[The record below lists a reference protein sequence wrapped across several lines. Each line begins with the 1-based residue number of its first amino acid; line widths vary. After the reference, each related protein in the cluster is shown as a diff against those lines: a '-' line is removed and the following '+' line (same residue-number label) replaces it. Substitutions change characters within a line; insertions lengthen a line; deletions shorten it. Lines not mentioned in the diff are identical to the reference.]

1 MARKLTPS
9 TRPRSAV
16 PGEAL
21 HEASRNS
28 CYIVTAQPVT
38 KGEALHEA
46 SRNPS
51 AQESPL
57 RVASRASTLALLQV
71 REFFRAFPGLQYE
84 IISQPAWGDRR
95 KDISLLDN
103 PPADLFTREQ
113 DELVLQGKADIA
125 IHSAKDMPF
134 PLPEGLELLALTEA
148 FDATDS
154 LVSTGNKTLNELPAG
169 ARVATSSP
177 TRKAELLALRPD
189 LEVAG
194 IRGTI
199 EERIAQIDAGEYDA
213 LIVASCAL
221 QRLGL
226 THRIAEVLPFRTHPL
241 QGCLAVVG
249 KKGNRL
255 AVSTKTEQS
264 AEENLPTSEVD
275 FTSVDARTRYGHVSI
290 TGFGPGNPDLLTR
303 RATRALEQ
311 ADCIFYDD
319 LLDAREL
326 HRYTADKVYVG
337 KRKDQHSHSQEEIHQ
352 LLMDAAR
359 AGRRVVRLKGGDPMV
374 FAHGGEEALAL
385 AQCYIPFEIIPGI
398 STALAVA
405 SLTGIPLTHRG
416 LASSVAFVT
425 GHSSGLK
432 LPDTDTVVIYMGAA
446 NLRPIAAN
454 ALAQGRDPE
463 TPVLLAAHVSRD
475 NEQRFFSTLKELA
488 SEEKSYP
495 TPLIVVVGKV
505 ASLGAVLPAK
515 SRPTLL
521 VTGTHPGDYDRLGK
535 VIHQPL
541 IELKALHT
549 PPLREL
555 LPDHDWLIF
564 TSRNSVDFFFQAL
577 LKEEKTDI
585 RSLARLRIVSVG
597 RITSSALL
605 RYGLK
610 PDLQATDES
619 SEGILKLLLHHPAAR
634 AFIPRSAIGLPTL
647 PEGLRNAGWKVSE
660 IPLYTNS
667 LPEATKPI
675 DLAGIDTIVLT
686 SPSCVSNFK
695 QVYGQL
701 PADKEYLLRGR
712 ETENRFDREKD
723 STKTYQVKLQTSGS
737 THTAA
742 ASGSTHHQHTS
753 K

>member
-21 HEASRNS
+21 HEASRN
-28 CYIVTAQPVT
+28 Q
-38 KGEALHEA
+38 
-46 SRNPS
+46 S

-84 IISQPAWGDRR
+84 IISQPAWGDQR

-113 DELVLQGKADIA
+113 DELVLRGEADIA

-249 KKGNRL
+249 KKRNQL
-255 AVSTKTEQS
+255 S
-264 AEENLPTSEVD
+264 SEVD

-303 RATRALEQ
+303 RATRALEL

-337 KRKDQHSHSQEEIHQ
+337 KRKDQHSHSQEEINR
-352 LLMDAAR
+352 LMMDAAR

-385 AQCYIPFEIIPGI
+385 AQCYIPYEIIPGI

-619 SEGILKLLLHHPAAR
+619 SEGILKLLQPLPAAR

-723 STKTYQVKLQTSGS
+723 STKTYQVKLQASGS

-742 ASGSTHHQHTS
+742 ASGSFHHQHITL
-753 K
+753 